1 MREIDMDSTKDA
13 VFRALRTVNYPG
25 FTRDIVSFGLVHGVL
40 IEGTTAR
47 IGLVTAHL
55 PQEIQQEIA
64 EEATRA
70 ALTIPGIEDV
80 LLQIGEPPQS
90 KKVRTGVPT
99 PKEIPG
105 IFHVVAVAS
114 GKGGVGKS
122 TIAVNLAATLA
133 KSELWVGLLDADI
146 HGPNIPRMLGL
157 KLLPPAVTGKIL
169 PAEVYGIKAMSLAFA
184 GDDAPAI
191 WRGPMID
198 KAIQQFLHD
207 VAWGE
212 LDILVVDLPPG
223 TGDAQLSLTQH
234 IPVDGTIII
243 STPQLVAVDDAR
255 KGIAMFQKVGVPVLG
270 LVENMSHFRCPDC
283 GGMHYIFGQGGTTK
297 LAAELNLPLL
307 AEIPLEPLVREDGD
321 SGLPA
326 VLDPNSTS
334 SRAFHGLAEAVGD
347 RLGIFQAMSEV
358 M

>member
-1 MREIDMDSTKDA
+1 MDTTKDA
-13 VFRALRTVNYPG
+13 IFRALRTVNYPG
-25 FTRDIVSFGLVHGVL
+25 FSRDIISFGLVHGVL
-40 IEGTTAR
+40 MEGTTAR

-64 EEATRA
+64 VAVSQVA
-70 ALTIPGIEDV
+70 VTIPGVKDV
-80 LLQIGEPPQS
+80 LLQIGAPPQA

-99 PKEIPG
+99 PEEIPG
-105 IFHVVAVAS
+105 ILHVVAVAS

-122 TIAVNLAATLA
+122 TIAVNLAASLA
-133 KSELWVGLLDADI
+133 KSGLCVGLLDADI

-157 KLLPPAVTGKIL
+157 KQLPPTKNGKIL
-169 PAEVYGIKAMSLAFA
+169 PAEAYGIKVMSLAFTNN
-184 GDDAPAI
+184 DTPAI

-207 VAWGE
+207 VAWGT

-223 TGDAQLSLTQH
+223 TGDAQLSLTQR
-234 IPVDGTIII
+234 ILVDGVIIV
-243 STPQLVAVDDAR
+243 STPQLVALDDAR

-283 GGMHYIFGQGGTTK
+283 GGMHHIFGQGGMVD
-297 LAAELNLPLL
+297 LAIELNLPLL
-307 AEIPLEPLVREDGD
+307 AEIPLETLARKDGD

-326 VLDPNSTS
+326 VLDPYSDTRRTFYS
-334 SRAFHGLAEAVGD
+334 LAEAVSD
-347 RLGIFQAMSEV
+347 RLGILQAGQEV
-358 M
+358 MR